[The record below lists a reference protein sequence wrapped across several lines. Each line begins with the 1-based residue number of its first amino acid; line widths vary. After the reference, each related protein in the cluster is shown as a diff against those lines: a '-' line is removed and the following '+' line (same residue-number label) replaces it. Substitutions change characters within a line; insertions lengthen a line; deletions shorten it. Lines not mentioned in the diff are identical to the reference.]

1 MARALKRTVAQWKR
15 ELERAGD
22 SGAPSR
28 PVIYAALAGNLMVAL
43 TKLAAALWTGSSAML
58 SECIHSAVDMGNE
71 LLLLYGMR
79 RADIRPDPDHPFG
92 YGRELYFWSF
102 VVAVLI
108 FTLGAGM
115 SIYEGVNH
123 ILDPE
128 PISDVHVNYLVL
140 MASALF
146 EGATWLFTL
155 SKFKGRRGIAE
166 LAGEVRESKDPPTFI
181 VLLEDTAAILGI
193 AIAFLGIWLSQLRDD
208 PRLDGVASILIGC
221 LLAATAWV
229 LARETKDLLIG
240 ERAHQGIVDSILE
253 RAREVEG
260 IVGAHGVMTA
270 HLAPD
275 QIMAALSVEFDDE
288 LKTPQIEA
296 LVVEMEKRIRAAHP
310 EVVVLF
316 VKPQSH
322 HRFRQALADRYGDTV
337 ADYTVQERGKS

>member
-1 MARALKRTVAQWKR
+1 MARTLTRAVAQLRR
-15 ELERAGD
+15 ELDGEAAG
-22 SGAPSR
+22 GGPSR

-79 RADIRPDPDHPFG
+79 RADIRPDPEHPFG

-128 PISDVHVNYLVL
+128 PIRNVHVNYLVL
-140 MASALF
+140 LASALF

-155 SKFKGRRGIAE
+155 SRFKGRRGIAE
-166 LAGEVRESKDPPTFI
+166 LAGAVRESKDPPTFI

-193 AIAFLGIWLSQLRDD
+193 VIAFAGIWLSQVYAD
-208 PRLDGVASILIGC
+208 PRLDGVASIAIGC
-221 LLAATAWV
+221 LLACTAWV

-240 ERAHQGIVDSILE
+240 ERAHQGIVDAILQT
-253 RAREVEG
+253 ASGVEG
-260 IVGAHGVMTA
+260 VVGAHGAMTA
-270 HLAPD
+270 HLAPN
-275 QIMAALSVEFDDE
+275 QILAALSVEFDDE
-288 LKTPQIEA
+288 LKTGDIEA
-296 LVVEMEKRIRAAHP
+296 LVVEMERRIRAAHP
-310 EVVVLF
+310 EVMVLF
-316 VKPQSH
+316 IKPQSRH
-322 HRFRQALADRYGDTV
+322 GFHQALADRYGDTV
-337 ADYTVQERGKS
+337 ADYTVEKHGGH